1 MKNIVVRWSAVDVG
15 VLGLRRIDLVVG
27 LLAEREPLFRA
38 AGPGR
43 RRLPGLATHT
53 PSKFNFYVKKFK
65 KQKRW
70 KNRKRCYIVGIS
82 TSSGYFFMTS
92 TRPNPQL
99 KLYRLT
105 L

>member
-1 MKNIVVRWSAVDVG
+1 MRWSAVDVG

-53 PSKFNFYVKKFK
+53 PSKFNCYVKKFK
-65 KQKRW
+65 NKKDG
-70 KNRKRCYIVGIS
+70 KTENDVTLLELAHLVV
-82 TSSGYFFMTS
+82 TS
-92 TRPNPQL
+92 L
-99 KLYRLT
+99 
-105 L
+105 